1 MSKKPKILAA
11 MLFMYVSLI
20 CVGFASWTISNG
32 SATNP
37 SIYGSIVVDNV
48 INTSDV
54 LVMASNKMFDYY
66 NSGFVE
72 SDGTITLKG
81 SIYLEYTLAIDKCK
95 DVFKE
100 DTDLVIYVDLKH
112 PSGVLNSDSTFE
124 GFFSSDKNA
133 PIQSEAALE
142 SNEDLPDV
150 DLPDF
155 NYDTGKSVITFS
167 NFKNIQEKS
176 VTIKI
181 TITFTVTDDASHTYF
196 KNNVYPFL
204 KKYDKC
210 FVVTTKLTGT
220 GA

>member
-32 SATNP
+32 SSGNN
-37 SIYGSIVVDNV
+37 SIDGSIVVDNV

-54 LVMASNKMFDYY
+54 LVMTNKTRMFDYY

-72 SDGTITLKG
+72 NDGTITLKG
-81 SIYLEYTLAIDKCK
+81 SIFLEYTLDINECK
-95 DVFKE
+95 TVFND
-100 DTDLVIYVDLKH
+100 DTNLEIYVDVKH
-112 PSGVLNSDSTFE
+112 PSDALYPNNTFL
-124 GFFSSDKNA
+124 GFFGDTKITSTATLKLNIKNTE
-133 PIQSEAALE
+133 I
-142 SNEDLPDV
+142 
-150 DLPDF
+150 
-155 NYDTGKSVITFS
+155 NYNLGKSVITFS
-167 NFKNIQEKS
+167 NFKTIQDSS
-176 VTIKI
+176 VTIGI
-181 TITFTVTDDASHTYF
+181 TITFTVNDDENHTYF

-204 KKYDKC
+204 KNNDKC

>member
-1 MSKKPKILAA
+1 MSKKPKILSA

-32 SATNP
+32 SSGNN
-37 SIYGSIVVDNV
+37 SIDGSIVVDNV

-54 LVMASNKMFDYY
+54 LVMTSNKMFDYY

-72 SDGTITLKG
+72 NDGTITLTG
-81 SIYLEYTLAIDKCK
+81 SIYLEYTLDIKKCK
-95 DVFKE
+95 TVFNDNTNLE
-100 DTDLVIYVDLKH
+100 IYVDVKH
-112 PSGVLNSDSTFE
+112 PSGVLNSNSTFE

-133 PIQSEAALE
+133 PIQSEAVLE
-142 SNEDLPDV
+142 SNV

-155 NYDTGKSVITFS
+155 NYATGKSVITFN
-167 NFKNIQEKS
+167 NFKNIQKES

-196 KNNVYPFL
+196 KDNVYPFL
-204 KKYDKC
+204 KNNDKC

>member
-32 SATNP
+32 SSGNN
-37 SIYGSIVVDNV
+37 SVDGSIVVDNV

-54 LVMASNKMFDYY
+54 LVMTNNTRMFDYY

-72 SDGTITLKG
+72 NDGTITLTG
-81 SIYLEYTLAIDKCK
+81 SIFLEYTLDINECK
-95 DVFKE
+95 TVFND
-100 DTDLVIYVDLKH
+100 DTNLEIYVDLKH
-112 PSGVLNSDSTFE
+112 PLDALYPNNTFLGFFGDIKITSTATLNSNIE
-124 GFFSSDKNA
+124 NA
-133 PIQSEAALE
+133 NI
-142 SNEDLPDV
+142 
-150 DLPDF
+150 
-155 NYDTGKSVITFS
+155 NYNLGKSVITFS
-167 NFKNIQEKS
+167 NFKTIQDSS
-176 VTIKI
+176 VTIGI
-181 TITFTVTDDASHTYF
+181 TITFTVNDDENHTYF

-204 KKYDKC
+204 KNNDKC

>member
-32 SATNP
+32 SSGNN
-37 SIYGSIVVDNV
+37 SIDGSIVVDNV

-54 LVMASNKMFDYY
+54 LVMTNNTRMFDYY

-72 SDGTITLKG
+72 NDGTITLEG

-100 DTDLVIYVDLKH
+100 NTNLVIYVDLKH
-112 PSGVLNSDSTFE
+112 PSDVLNSNSTFE

-142 SNEDLPDV
+142 SNVGSPA
-150 DLPDF
+150 F
-155 NYDTGKSVITFS
+155 NYIAGKSVITFS
-167 NFKNIQEKS
+167 DFKNIPEES

-181 TITFTVTDDASHTYF
+181 TIIFTVTDDASHTYF
-196 KNNVYPFL
+196 KESIYPFL
-204 KKYDKC
+204 KNNDKC
-210 FVVTTKLTGT
+210 FAVTTKLTGT

>member
-32 SATNP
+32 SAANP
-37 SIYGSIVVDNV
+37 SIDGSIVVDNV

-54 LVMASNKMFDYY
+54 LVMTSNKMFDYY
-66 NSGFVE
+66 NSGFVANDE
-72 SDGTITLKG
+72 ENVGAITLTG
-81 SIYLEYTLAIDKCK
+81 SIYLEYTLDIGKCK

-100 DTDLVIYVDLKH
+100 DTNLVIYVDLKH
-112 PSGVLNSDSTFE
+112 PSDILNSNSTFE

-133 PIQSEAALE
+133 PIQSKAALE
-142 SNEDLPDV
+142 STV

-155 NYDTGKSVITFS
+155 NYATGKSVITFN

-181 TITFTVTDDASHTYF
+181 TITFTVNDDENHTYF

-204 KKYDKC
+204 KNNDKC

>member
-32 SATNP
+32 SAANP
-37 SIYGSIVVDNV
+37 SIDGSIVVDNV

-54 LVMASNKMFDYY
+54 LVMTKNSMFDYY

-72 SDGTITLKG
+72 SDGTITLTG
-81 SIYLEYTLAIDKCK
+81 SIYLEYTLDINKCK
-95 DVFKE
+95 DVFNE
-100 DTDLVIYVDLKH
+100 DNNLVIYVDLKH
-112 PSGVLNSDSTFE
+112 PSDVLNSDSTFE

-133 PIQSEAALE
+133 PIQSEPVLE
-142 SNEDLPDV
+142 SNV

-155 NYDTGKSVITFS
+155 NYATGKSVITFN

-204 KKYDKC
+204 KNNDKC

-220 GA
+220 GV

>member
-32 SATNP
+32 SSDNN
-37 SIYGSIVVDNV
+37 SIDGSIVVDNV

-54 LVMASNKMFDYY
+54 LVMTNNTRMFDYY

-72 SDGTITLKG
+72 NDGTITLKG
-81 SIYLEYTLAIDKCK
+81 SIYLEYTLDINKCK
-95 DVFKE
+95 TVFNDNTNLE
-100 DTDLVIYVDLKH
+100 IYVDLKH
-112 PSGVLNSDSTFE
+112 PSDALDPNNTFL
-124 GFFSSDKNA
+124 GFFGDTKITSTATLTSNIENA
-133 PIQSEAALE
+133 NI
-142 SNEDLPDV
+142 
-150 DLPDF
+150 
-155 NYDTGKSVITFS
+155 NYNLGKSVITFS
-167 NFKNIQEKS
+167 NFKTIQENS
-176 VTIKI
+176 VTIGI
-181 TITFTVTDDASHTYF
+181 TITFIVNDDENHTYF

-204 KKYDKC
+204 KNNDKC